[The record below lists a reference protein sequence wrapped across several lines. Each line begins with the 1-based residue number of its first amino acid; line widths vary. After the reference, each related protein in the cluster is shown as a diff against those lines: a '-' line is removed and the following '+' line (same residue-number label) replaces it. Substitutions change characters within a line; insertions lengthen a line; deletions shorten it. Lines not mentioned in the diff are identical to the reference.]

1 MMDAVSAAEPDEPDA
16 VGDVSFGPLW
26 ATDELELG
34 SGIPIDPH
42 LANVKSDLTGFG
54 LVLAA
59 SMGICVSLNIQKLV
73 HMRNVNAVTGRPEV
87 SFVTLPFWWAGV
99 ILNAVSE
106 LLNLA
111 ALGYA
116 PATLVTPLGCLTV
129 VFNAIASAV
138 LLREPFLRR
147 DLLGIA
153 LIFVGV
159 LCVVWS
165 QVRRTPARDRSHAHP
180 S

>member
-1 MMDAVSAAEPDEPDA
+1 
-16 VGDVSFGPLW
+16 
-26 ATDELELG
+26 
-34 SGIPIDPH
+34 
-42 LANVKSDLTGFG
+42 
-54 LVLAA
+54 
-59 SMGICVSLNIQKLV
+59 
-73 HMRNVNAVTGRPEV
+73 MRNVNAVTGRPEV

-165 QVRRTPARDRSHAHP
+165 QVRRAPARDRSHAHP